1 MLLGRIA
8 MAEHGIEIFDVDGSS
23 IKFNANDAIYIREW
37 ITIHLGRLTDI
48 LRRQERQQKE
58 LDEIRIKD

>member
-8 MAEHGIEIFDVDGSS
+8 MTEHGIEIFDVDGSS
-23 IKFNANDAIYIREW
+23 EKFNVQDAIYIKQWLQLREE
-37 ITIHLGRLTDI
+37 RLAAI
-48 LRRQERQQKE
+48 VRRQARQQKE

>member
-8 MAEHGIEIFDVDGSS
+8 MTEHGIEIFDVDGSS

-37 ITIHLGRLTDI
+37 LTIHLGRI
-48 LRRQERQQKE
+48 NEVLRRQERLQKE
-58 LDEIRIKD
+58 LDELRIRD